1 MALVLNEE
9 QNLLKTSAKDF
20 FTNNMPVSQLRKL
33 RDSKDAVGYSTKS
46 WQQIV
51 ELGWSGII
59 VEEEFGGL
67 AFGYTGLG
75 VVMEEAGRT
84 LAASPLFATCV
95 LGSSA
100 ITLAGSK
107 AQKSDL
113 LPQIVQGSLTLALAI
128 EESATHGPQRTR
140 TTASKSGDGYTL
152 NGEKVFVLDGHSA
165 DMLVVVARTSGKP
178 GDSSGLTL
186 FLVDRNSAGV
196 SVKRVFMA
204 DGRNAATVTFS
215 NVAVPASAVLG
226 TVDQGSTA
234 LQDILSVG
242 QILLAAEM
250 LGSLQE
256 AFERTINYIKTR
268 VQFDRHIG
276 SLQAIQHRAA
286 HMYAEIELAKSV
298 VIASLAVLD
307 EGVRG
312 DELAKQAS
320 LAKAKLA
327 EVFLL
332 TSSEGVQMHG
342 GIGMTDDEE
351 IGFFLKR
358 ARTAEH
364 TLGDIRYH
372 QNRFGDLLAI

>member
-1 MALVLNEE
+1 
-9 QNLLKTSAKDF
+9 
-20 FTNNMPVSQLRKL
+20 
-33 RDSKDAVGYSTKS
+33 
-46 WQQIV
+46 
-51 ELGWSGII
+51 
-59 VEEEFGGL
+59 
-67 AFGYTGLG
+67 
-75 VVMEEAGRT
+75 
-84 LAASPLFATCV
+84 
-95 LGSSA
+95 
-100 ITLAGSK
+100 
-107 AQKSDL
+107 
-113 LPQIVQGSLTLALAI
+113 
-128 EESATHGPQRTR
+128 
-140 TTASKSGDGYTL
+140 
-152 NGEKVFVLDGHSA
+152 
-165 DMLVVVARTSGKP
+165 
-178 GDSSGLTL
+178 
-186 FLVDRNSAGV
+186 
-196 SVKRVFMA
+196 MA